1 MPCVKYFTAGIF
13 YFTVVLVFCLCS
25 SEFRCDFET
34 HCAWEWPKNS
44 GYEVVSPEIFSRLQ
58 NGSLHQTGPLTDA
71 DNSTYGHFLY
81 HFVKEPNTTRR
92 IEIKSP
98 WLTSGT
104 QADCEVQFWLHMF
117 DMTEGRISVVV
128 RTRDVVWET
137 LIYPGNSRNMW
148 EKLPSKI
155 GSVSQPFQLV
165 LEIMEGDT
173 APAHLAIDNIQLVNC
188 ETNNVGKKKCELKHF
203 LCSNQLCIDRSQVC
217 DINRD
222 CMEGEDEGHDC
233 DKVPSNAR
241 CTFEDGMCGWTNIE
255 FDDSEWKLQSGPTP
269 LNHTGPLV
277 DHTFRN
283 TSGKYLWAEFHSRK
297 AAFGHRA
304 ILNSAIY
311 DPPPLYH
318 IIANSGYY
326 NSCEVRFFYHMYGAH
341 MGELLLFCLELDPSY
356 PTGRKI
362 FLWRSYGD
370 QGELWKRQVV
380 TIPKITH
387 NFQLQFQAS
396 RGLRHLSDVAIDDV
410 SLSPECFGIGVPSE
424 INVQYQAT
432 TKANEVAWEPSVYPP
447 PALSNVS
454 KGYTLTTCG
463 ARGRYGPINDLCK
476 DTYSGTSTRV
486 SVIMEDPFKGVQMW
500 TVPKTGKYTVF
511 VYGAG
516 GGEGVENR
524 GTSRG
529 SFVRATFN
537 WVEGEVLFFLIGQK
551 GVGACVEPL
560 SCNLSHS
567 RGGIH
572 DLRKHYKRRRGG
584 GGGGGGATF
593 IFRLDPRTGR
603 PVPLVIAAG
612 GGGLS
617 HTRNDDFRTAVDPN
631 GRGITSNLL
640 TTNGRSSRVGDGAGG
655 GGGWNDTTQYNTSG
669 LSLIEGALGGQVC
682 QEGQNWKTNGGFGGG
697 GGGCSAGGGGGGY
710 KGGNTSY
717 EDSYFTNGRGG
728 TSYVNPEAF
737 LTFAEPGSHEGDGKV
752 DIAPAHTDCS
762 CEYMCV
768 LLDKERQ
775 VFHCICP
782 DDQILQSDGI
792 TCLHDNEHPEV
803 TDHKSDGFHLA
814 THHLV
819 VIILCI
825 LVTVAVIL
833 FFCVLA
839 FNWYRTKVN
848 RNMNRE
854 PLNSPDLQLTWI
866 RQNNGGMV
874 TEYNPNYEF
883 GGSTYTIQDLPEIPR
898 ENLTLVKALGQG
910 AFGEVY
916 EGYLSNVPDEP
927 CNMAVA
933 IKTLPEF
940 SSSQSELDFQMEAL
954 IMSKFNHSN
963 IVGFIGVCFEKMP
976 RFIVLEL
983 LTGGDLKS
991 FLRDSRPKPDM
1002 RSSLSMLDLLA
1013 LPMDVAK
1020 GCQYLEQNHFIHRD
1034 IAARNC
1040 LLTSRGPDR
1049 VVKISDF
1056 GMARDVY
1063 RADYYRKGGKATLPV
1078 KWMPPEAFL
1087 DGIFTS
1093 KTDTWSFGILLWEVM
1108 SLGYIPY
1115 PGRGNQEVI
1124 QLVTSGGRLEPP
1136 RNCPSPVYRIMTQ
1149 CWHQIPDKRPNFS
1162 TIIERLGYCMQDPD
1176 VINAPLPVFRRP
1188 PSSERDITVMR
1199 PTDGQNI
1206 CLQVQRPK
1214 NGLNSPGSADILM
1227 PMPSSSYSVNTDKT
1241 EVQSSSS
1248 EESLE
1253 KLLHVEDP
1261 SIHRHHSDVSKFK
1274 DSPSDTWE
1282 TSFVEPGTSQT
1293 ASSSQSLPNGHLR
1306 KRPNGYSE
1314 LPAYMELP
1322 PRPYSYYNC
1331 GTNTPKENNKGKGT
1345 TKRTR
1350 SLKSLDTLPIDP
1362 VKSDVSP
1369 PGSHIQQ
1376 ANGTLDT
1383 GILGSSDHPVSSNNV
1398 RQSNG
1403 LLDVVALRHQSSRYP
1418 LAYMNVDVN
1427 SNTKYNL
1434 HPTET
1439 GTRRENNVA
1448 SVSARLVNPDE

>member
-1 MPCVKYFTAGIF
+1 M
-13 YFTVVLVFCLCS
+13 
-25 SEFRCDFET
+25 
-34 HCAWEWPKNS
+34 
-44 GYEVVSPEIFSRLQ
+44 
-58 NGSLHQTGPLTDA
+58 
-71 DNSTYGHFLY
+71 
-81 HFVKEPNTTRR
+81 
-92 IEIKSP
+92 
-98 WLTSGT
+98 SGT
-104 QADCEVQFWLHMF
+104 QANCMVEFWLHMF
-117 DMTEGRISVVV
+117 NMIEGRISVVV

-137 LIYPGNSRNMW
+137 SFYAGNSRNMW
-148 EKLPSKI
+148 EKFSSKV

-165 LEIMEGDT
+165 LEIMEGDV
-173 APAHLAIDNIQLVNC
+173 APAHLAIDNIQLINC
-188 ETNNVGKKKCELKHF
+188 ETNNSGKKKCELKHF
-203 LCSNQLCIDRSQVC
+203 MCSNQLCIDRSQVC
-217 DINRD
+217 DISRD
-222 CMEGEDEGHDC
+222 CMEGEDEEQDC

-241 CTFEDGMCGWTNIE
+241 CTFEDGMCGWTNIK

-269 LNHTGPLV
+269 LNHTGPVV

-311 DPPPLYH
+311 EPPPLYH
-318 IIANSGYY
+318 IIPHSGYY

-370 QGELWKRQVV
+370 QGELWKRQVI

-410 SLSPECFGIGVPSE
+410 SLSPECFGIGVPPE
-424 INVQYQAT
+424 INLQYQAT
-432 TKANEVAWEPSVYPP
+432 TKANEVAWQPSVYPP
-447 PALSNVS
+447 PILSNVS

-463 ARGRYGPINDLCK
+463 ARGRYGPINDQCK

-511 VYGAG
+511 AYGAG

-537 WVEGEVLFFLIGQK
+537 WLEGEVLLFLIGQK
-551 GVGACVEPL
+551 GVSACAE
-560 SCNLSHS
+560 
-567 RGGIH
+567 
-572 DLRKHYKRRRGG
+572 
-584 GGGGGGATF
+584 
-593 IFRLDPRTGR
+593 LDPHTGR
-603 PVPLVIAAG
+603 PVPLVVAAG

-631 GRGITSNLL
+631 GRGINSGFLM
-640 TTNGRSSRVGDGAGG
+640 TNGRSSRTGAGA

-682 QEGQNWKTNGGFGGG
+682 GEGQNWKTDGGFGGG

-717 EDSYFTNGRGG
+717 EDSYFTNGQGG

-737 LTFAEPGSHEGDGKV
+737 LTFAEPGSHKGDGKV
-752 DIAPAHTDCS
+752 DIVPAHTDCS

-768 LLDKERQ
+768 LLDNEKQ
-775 VFHCICP
+775 VVHCICP

-792 TCLHDNEHPEV
+792 TCLHNNENPGI

-833 FFCVLA
+833 FFCLLA
-839 FNWYRTKVN
+839 FNRYRKKVS
-848 RNMNRE
+848 RSMNQE
-854 PLNSPDLQLTWI
+854 PLNSPDLQLSWI

-927 CNMAVA
+927 YNMAVA

-954 IMSKFNHSN
+954 IMSKFSHSN

-983 LTGGDLKS
+983 LAGGDLKS

-1002 RSSLSMLDLLA
+1002 RASVNMLDLLA
-1013 LPMDVAK
+1013 LAMDVAK

-1124 QLVTSGGRLEPP
+1124 QLVTSGGRLESP

-1162 TIIERLGYCMQDPD
+1162 TLIERLGYCMQDPD
-1176 VINAPLPVFRRP
+1176 VINASLPVFRRP

-1214 NGLNSPGSADILM
+1214 NGLNSPGSEDYLM
-1227 PMPSSSYSVNTDKT
+1227 PMPSSNYSLNTDKT

-1248 EESLE
+1248 VESLE
-1253 KLLHVEDP
+1253 KLLHLEDP
-1261 SIHRHHSDVSKFK
+1261 SIHRQRSNAAELKDPSSDV
-1274 DSPSDTWE
+1274 WE

-1306 KRPNGYSE
+1306 KRPKGYSE
-1314 LPAYMELP
+1314 IPTYVELP

-1331 GTNTPKENNKGKGT
+1331 GNNTPKEGSKHIHGKET

-1350 SLKSLDTLPIDP
+1350 SLKSLDALPIALGNN
-1362 VKSDVSP
+1362 DVPP
-1369 PGSHIQQ
+1369 PGCHIQQ
-1376 ANGTLDT
+1376 PNGPLDL
-1383 GILGSSDHPVSSNNV
+1383 GILGSSDHPVSSNHV
-1398 RQSNG
+1398 QQSNG
-1403 LLDVVALRHQSSRYP
+1403 PLDAVALGQQSSRYP

-1434 HPTET
+1434 HQT
-1439 GTRRENNVA
+1439 GTGAQRENNVA
-1448 SVSARLVNPDE
+1448 SVSARLVNTDE